1 VAFGNANVAKAL
13 QPTDEQ
19 RQKISA
25 INEGIGKRLSTL
37 FQGKRLP
44 PQEHQKKV
52 AEIKEEAMKVPTSE
66 QPSQWQNM
74 IGTPFRGEVRLMP
87 PWVMAGLGG
96 SAPFPSEN

>member
-19 RQKISA
+19 
-25 INEGIGKRLSTL
+25 
-37 FQGKRLP
+37 
-44 PQEHQKKV
+44 HQKKV
-52 AEIKEEAMKVPTSE
+52 AEIKEEAMKVLTSE
-66 QPSQWQNM
+66 QASQWQYM
-74 IGTPFRGEVRLMP
+74 IGSPFRGEVRLMP